1 VIVVIGSPVAV
12 RAGKRLFPA
21 GRSLTVAEAVK
32 SAGGETQIIGKVAD
46 DLAGDA
52 IVVELGRR
60 GIGHAALAR
69 TGERTPIAD
78 GPQAA
83 ADALEA
89 TDPLTAA
96 ELLDATNGTSE
107 PSEATSPGAAP
118 GKPPPDGLALEP
130 ADLKLA
136 LGYLPDIGVIVVAA
150 PLADDAAKVVA
161 DSAAYNS
168 VPLVALVEP
177 GGSVPAAFGGA
188 IVLEVPPEA
197 AESFDRLVGAFAT
210 RLERGAEAGDA
221 LRDAVA
227 AGGWERATD

>member
-1 VIVVIGSPVAV
+1 VIVVVGSPTAL

-21 GRSLTVAEAVK
+21 GRSVTVAEAVK
-32 SAGGETQIIGKVAD
+32 VAGGEAQLIGKVAD

-78 GPQAA
+78 GPQTTG
-83 ADALEA
+83 DAIEA
-89 TDPLTAA
+89 SDPLTAA
-96 ELLDATNGTSE
+96 ELLEATNGTTA
-107 PSEATSPGAAP
+107 PDTAAP
-118 GKPPPDGLALEP
+118 QGTSGKGAPDGLALEP

-136 LGYLPDIGVIVVAA
+136 LGYLPDIGAIVVATS
-150 PLADDAAKVVA
+150 LGDDAAKVVA

-168 VPLVALVEP
+168 VPLVVLVEP
-177 GGSVPAAFGGA
+177 GGSVPPAFGSA